1 MKRFSLILPVVAIV
15 IFWFIRC
22 TSESEI
28 DTPTDLKSVLELELT
43 FGAENFDEEFL
54 LFRPYGLTVN
64 DSGDIFIA
72 DEKRVKVY
80 DKSGKEKSIIGRP
93 GQGPGEFYDTFNP
106 MLGPTGYLTV
116 SDYSYSPEFHVFNP
130 DFKFYKRF
138 KQETYTVFKDILEN
152 ITHLGNY
159 LGTFNGR
166 FPKVIAL
173 NKTDR
178 VGHFVIGE
186 RDRTKEPNLAL
197 QHEALAYIKDDKFIE
212 LHRYNRVLVGYYAG
226 GMGAIPFMET
236 LQWGLLPGN
245 RIIYSYPSIDKKTE
259 QNQSFYVLYIVN
271 YETLDRSF
279 IRHQYKPVEIPE
291 TVKNEYH
298 PTRSKKYNSWSEN
311 DRLLFKEGIDFV
323 WEIVKDLEYYDS
335 MLKLLVDGNIVFV
348 VTYQENDSVEYI
360 VNIFDPEIEKYVK
373 SVCFSIVPEMIKNG
387 YAYRTTDN
395 EEGFKIVEKYKIDP
409 IVYEK

>member
-15 IFWFIRC
+15 TFWFIHC
-22 TSESEI
+22 SSESDI
-28 DTPTDLKSVLELELT
+28 DPPKALRSVLELELT
-43 FGAENFDEEFL
+43 FGAENLDEEFL

-64 DSGDIFIA
+64 DSGYIFIA

-80 DKSGKEKSIIGRP
+80 DKSGKEKFIIGRP

-116 SDYSYSPEFHVFNP
+116 SDYSYGPEFHVFNP

-138 KQETYTVFKDILEN
+138 KQETYPFFKDILED

-159 LGTFNGR
+159 LGTFNAR

-186 RDRTKEPNLAL
+186 RDRTKDPNLAL
-197 QHEALAYIKDDKFIE
+197 QHEVLSYIKDDKFIE
-212 LHRYNRVLVGYYAG
+212 LQHYYRVLVGYYAG
-226 GMGAIPFMET
+226 GMGDIPLMEP

-259 QNQSFYVLYIVN
+259 QNQSFYVLQIVN
-271 YETLDRSF
+271 YETLDRSY
-279 IRHQYKPVEIPE
+279 IRHQYTPVKIPE

-311 DRLLFKEGIDFV
+311 LRLRAKEGIDFL
-323 WEIVKDLEYYDS
+323 WKIVKNLKYYDS
-335 MLKLLVDGNIVFV
+335 MLKLLVDGNKVFV
-348 VTYQENDSVEYI
+348 VTYQESDSGEYI
-360 VNIFDPEIEKYVK
+360 VDIFDAENEKYVK

-395 EEGFKIVEKYKIDP
+395 EEGFKVIEKYKIDP
-409 IVYEK
+409 SVYEK